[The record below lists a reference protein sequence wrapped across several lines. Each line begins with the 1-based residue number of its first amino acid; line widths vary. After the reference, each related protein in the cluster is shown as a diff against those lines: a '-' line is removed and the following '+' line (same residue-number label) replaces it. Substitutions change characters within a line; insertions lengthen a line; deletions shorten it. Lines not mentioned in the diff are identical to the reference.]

1 MTTRGPLLHTRR
13 LRFVNRNFHRLFSL
27 RCAGETRPSQVA
39 AEEGMGNKDDLFEY
53 TSGRWIYNERRRLA
67 ERHLVFNVDELKK
80 AAATA
85 VGRPV
90 SEIRSI
96 RKLAEGGFNRVFDIS
111 MKDGLS
117 LLARLPYPSTMPQRL
132 AVASEVAT
140 LAFVRA
146 CGIPAPRVLGYSAH
160 DNPVG
165 VEYILMEK
173 LPGRPIG
180 DAWFSLPEKDRL
192 KVLHEIVT
200 LEAKLFANSLPASGS
215 IYFAHDLPP
224 GTPNV
229 PLSDS
234 EGLCIGPYANLRWW
248 FNERASLDID
258 RGPHNDPCLVLQ
270 APAEKELAWIR
281 TYGKPRFPFQ
291 RAYGET
297 LGYKKQDPDEHS
309 NSLLE
314 YLQLAPYLAPTC
326 PKLNLPILRHP
337 DLQPNNIF
345 ISEDFKITGLID
357 WQHSLVLP
365 MFLAAGIPRSFQ
377 NYGDEQSMYFIPPQ
391 LPKDL
396 GSMDADEHA
405 IACEQFRRRH
415 VHFFYLGF
423 TQKLNEPHSEALEQ
437 EFGLLRRR
445 IFDNAGSP
453 WEGLNTPLQVDI
465 AQVSQ
470 NWSKIAAVR
479 SDGSLP
485 ACPVVISEQD
495 AQKRAALDDSLRDV
509 DTELEQIHGFLGVG
523 SDRWTS
529 HELFEQAKERAR
541 SIKAEGL
548 AAVDDDP
555 WLRRMTEQHWP
566 FDDYNEDE

>member
-1 MTTRGPLLHTRR
+1 MTTRGPLLHTRW
-13 LRFVNRNFHRLFSL
+13 LRFVSRNFHRLFSL
-27 RCAGETRPSQVA
+27 RCAGETNPSQVA
-39 AEEGMGNKDDLFEY
+39 AEEGMGNQDDLFEY
-53 TSGRWIYNERRRLA
+53 TSGRWIYNEPRRLA

-111 MKDGLS
+111 MKDGSS
-117 LLARLPYPSTMPQRL
+117 LLARLPYPSTMPRCL

-165 VEYILMEK
+165 VEY
-173 LPGRPIG
+173 
-180 DAWFSLPEKDRL
+180 
-192 KVLHEIVT
+192 V
-200 LEAKLFANSLPASGS
+200 
-215 IYFAHDLPP
+215 
-224 GTPNV
+224 
-229 PLSDS
+229 
-234 EGLCIGPYANLRWW
+234 
-248 FNERASLDID
+248 
-258 RGPHNDPCLVLQ
+258 
-270 APAEKELAWIR
+270 
-281 TYGKPRFPFQ
+281 
-291 RAYGET
+291 
-297 LGYKKQDPDEHS
+297 
-309 NSLLE
+309 
-314 YLQLAPYLAPTC
+314 
-326 PKLNLPILRHP
+326 
-337 DLQPNNIF
+337 
-345 ISEDFKITGLID
+345 
-357 WQHSLVLP
+357 
-365 MFLAAGIPRSFQ
+365 
-377 NYGDEQSMYFIPPQ
+377 YFIPPQ

-396 GSMDADEHA
+396 GSMDADEHT

-423 TQKLNEPHSEALEQ
+423 TQKLNEPHSEALAQ

-465 AQVSQ
+465 AQVLQ
-470 NWSKIAAVR
+470 NWSKIAAIC

-485 ACPVVISEQD
+485 ARPVVISEQD

-509 DTELEQIHGFLGVG
+509 DTELEQINGFLGVG
-523 SDRWTS
+523 SDGWTS
-529 HELFEQAKERAR
+529 NELFEQAKERAR

-555 WLRRMTEQHWP
+555 
-566 FDDYNEDE
+566 